1 MLTFQAFI
9 QSPGETFLNLGFI
22 TIRWYG
28 LLISVSVLIGL
39 FISKKLARA
48 RNINPEYIS
57 EILPSLI
64 IFSIIGARAYY
75 VIFEWSQYSGENFY
89 ISCLLYTSPSPR
101 DFG

>member
-39 FISKKLARA
+39 FISKKLAKA
-48 RNINPEYIS
+48 RNINPDYIS
-57 EILPSLI
+57 EILPWKY
-64 IFSIIGARAYY
+64 FTN
-75 VIFEWSQYSGENFY
+75 VIWVN
-89 ISCLLYTSPSPR
+89 IPCLC
-101 DFG
+101 

>member
-9 QSPGETFLNLGFI
+9 QSPGDTFLNLGFI

-28 LLISVSVLIGL
+28 LLISVSVVIGL
-39 FISKKLARA
+39 FISKKLAKA

-64 IFSIIGARAYY
+64 LSI
-75 VIFEWSQYSGENFY
+75 NLKY
-89 ISCLLYTSPSPR
+89 I
-101 DFG
+101 